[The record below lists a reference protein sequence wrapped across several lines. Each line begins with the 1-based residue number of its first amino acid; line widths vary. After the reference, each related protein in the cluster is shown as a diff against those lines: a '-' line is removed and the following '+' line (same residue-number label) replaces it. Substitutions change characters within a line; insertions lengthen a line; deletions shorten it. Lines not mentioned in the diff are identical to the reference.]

1 MASIVLVEMGEIRL
15 SRSAEEQL
23 QACGLGACVGL
34 CLYEAAARIAVLV
47 HVVLPAALPP
57 SPFASRQLPAPAARQ
72 MRRYRHCPCACRDCP
87 AGGPRRTGAG
97 SARRRRA
104 NLHGPGSRTKTARS
118 RLEIGTRNVL
128 ALQEGLIRE
137 GIALCA
143 EDTGGH
149 FGRTVTLDAGTGDV
163 RVRPVGLGEYP
174 LVTLG
179 KTPHARPTRR
189 ARGFLRM
196 DADVRLDAL
205 VRQVRDLPALP
216 AAVLRVMQTA
226 DDPKASASDVAR
238 ALGV

>member
-34 CLYEAAARIAVLV
+34 CLYEAAAQIAILV
-47 HVVLPAALPP
+47 HVVLPTTLPP
-57 SPFASRQLPAPAARQ
+57 SPLASRQLPPPPPGKCADTAIAHALAEIVRQGGRAEQVQAALV
-72 MRRYRHCPCACRDCP
+72 
-87 AGGPRRTGAG
+87 GGAQIFTALG
-97 SARRRRA
+97 SDKAS
-104 NLHGPGSRTKTARS
+104 HS
-118 RLEIGTRNVL
+118 RLEIGTRNVV

-149 FGRTVTLDAGTGDV
+149 FGRTVTLDVGTGDV

-179 KTPHARPTRR
+179 KRPTPTN
-189 ARGFLRM
+189 A
-196 DADVRLDAL
+196 VREEVFAYG
-205 VRQVRDLPALP
+205 R
-216 AAVLRVMQTA
+216 
-226 DDPKASASDVAR
+226 
-238 ALGV
+238 